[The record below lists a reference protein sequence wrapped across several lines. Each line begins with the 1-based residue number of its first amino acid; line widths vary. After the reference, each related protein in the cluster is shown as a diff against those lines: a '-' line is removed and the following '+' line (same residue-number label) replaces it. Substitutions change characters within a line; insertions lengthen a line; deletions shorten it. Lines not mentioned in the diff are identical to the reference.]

1 MQRTSNPLD
10 RPGRRRRGIT
20 GVLAAFAL
28 LALAA
33 GGCSPRAAE
42 RPNIVLITIDTLR
55 SDRLSVYGYSGIDT
69 EAIEELAR
77 QGIVFE
83 QAYTDTTWTL
93 PAVSSLLTGKYPNRH
108 NVRTWSDR
116 LADDH
121 ETLAEILGRNDYHT
135 AAIVGSYPL
144 DHRFGLAQ
152 GFASYDDEMEIS
164 LVRGV
169 RGKEPEEWLF
179 DRSRG
184 GRAMYLM
191 ARERSSGYRPD
202 DQVADRAI
210 SWLQR
215 NPDTPFFLWLHF
227 FGPHEKEKR
236 PTLPRDIK
244 ALDQEEG
251 ISKQQW
257 TAERIAAYDPDV
269 KSMSHHVG
277 RVLDA
282 LHRDRRWNH
291 TAVIF
296 HSDHGQS
303 LNDHGLFGHGFDLF
317 EPTARVPLIVR
328 LPGDRRAGERVS
340 RTVCNLDVFATI
352 LALAGLEVALGE
364 DLPSIDLLA
373 APPDDVPVYLESYH
387 TTKLTTRELTLDG
400 GIIRAGRVLRGVRLG
415 SWKLV
420 KWDWVVI
427 DPERYLKPV
436 SPQLPDA
443 EPSFGLYNLAE
454 DPQEQENLA
463 SRHPA
468 KLAELKALLADYAR
482 DETPRRPPSWI
493 SEAELDEAAK
503 ERLRSIGY
511 LVD

>member
-1 MQRTSNPLD
+1 MT
-10 RPGRRRRGIT
+10 GILT
-20 GVLAAFAL
+20 ACAL
-28 LALAA
+28 LLLAA

-42 RPNIVLITIDTLR
+42 RPNVVLITIDTLR
-55 SDRLSVYGYSGIDT
+55 SDRLSVYGYSRIDT
-69 EAIEELAR
+69 DAIAELAR

-108 NVRTWSDR
+108 HVRTWSDR
-116 LADDH
+116 LGDDH
-121 ETLAEILGRNDYHT
+121 ETLAEILGRNGYHT

-144 DHRFGLAQ
+144 DHRFGLDQ
-152 GFASYDDEMEIS
+152 GFAFYDDEMTTS
-164 LVRGV
+164 LVRGN

-184 GRAMYLM
+184 GRATYLM

-227 FGPHEKEKR
+227 FGPHEKQKR
-236 PTLPRDIK
+236 PTLPRDTRG
-244 ALDQEEG
+244 LDQEESV
-251 ISKQQW
+251 SKSQW

-269 KSMSHHVG
+269 ENMARHVG

-282 LHRDRRWNH
+282 LRRDRRWND
-291 TAVIF
+291 TAVLF

-303 LNDHGLFGHGFDLF
+303 LDDHGLFGHGFDLF
-317 EPTARVPLIVR
+317 EPTARIPLIVR

-340 RTVCNLDVFATI
+340 RAVRNLDLFSTI
-352 LALAGLEVALGE
+352 LALAGSEVAREEG
-364 DLPSIDLLA
+364 LPSVNLLA
-373 APPDDVPVYLESYH
+373 EPAGDAPVYLESYH
-387 TTKLTTRELTLDG
+387 TTKLTTRELTLEGDTV
-400 GIIRAGRVLRGVRLG
+400 RVGRVLRGVRLG

-427 DPERYLKPV
+427 DPERYLAPV

-454 DPQEQENLA
+454 DPKEQENVA
-463 SRHPA
+463 DRHPA
-468 KLAELKALLADYAR
+468 KLAELQALLDDYAR
-482 DETPRRPPSWI
+482 DETPRRPPPWI

>member
-1 MQRTSNPLD
+1 M
-10 RPGRRRRGIT
+10 T
-20 GVLAAFAL
+20 GVPAVCAL
-28 LALAA
+28 LLLAGA
-33 GGCSPRAAE
+33 GCSPRAAE
-42 RPNIVLITIDTLR
+42 RPNVVLITIDTLR
-55 SDRLSVYGYSGIDT
+55 SDRLSAYGYSEIDT
-69 EAIEELAR
+69 EAIAELAR

-108 NVRTWSDR
+108 HVRTWSDR
-116 LADDH
+116 LEDDQ
-121 ETLAEILGRNDYHT
+121 ETLAEILGRNGYHT

-144 DHRFGLAQ
+144 DHRFGLDQ
-152 GFASYDDEMEIS
+152 GFALYDDEMTTS
-164 LVRGV
+164 LVRGN

-184 GRAMYLM
+184 GRAVYLM

-210 SWLQR
+210 AWLQD

-227 FGPHEKEKR
+227 FGPHEKQKR
-236 PTLPRDIK
+236 PTLPRDTRG
-244 ALDQEEG
+244 LDLEES
-251 ISKQQW
+251 ISKPQW
-257 TAERIAAYDPDV
+257 TAERVAAYDPDV
-269 KSMSHHVG
+269 ENMARHVG

-282 LHRDRRWNH
+282 LRRDCRWND
-291 TAVIF
+291 TAVLF

-317 EPTARVPLIVR
+317 EPTARIPLIVR

-340 RTVCNLDVFATI
+340 RAVRNLDLFSTI
-352 LALAGLEVALGE
+352 LALAGLEVEE
-364 DLPSIDLLA
+364 DLPSVNLLSEPA
-373 APPDDVPVYLESYH
+373 GDAPVYLESYL
-387 TTKLTTRELTLDG
+387 TTKLTTREITLDG
-400 GIIRAGRVLRGVRLG
+400 DTIRVGRVLRGVRLG

-420 KWDWVVI
+420 KWDWVVT
-427 DPERYLKPV
+427 DPERHLAPV

-443 EPSFGLYNLAE
+443 EPSFGLYDLAA
-454 DPQEQENLA
+454 DPEEQENVA
-463 SRHPA
+463 DRQPA
-468 KLAELKALLADYAR
+468 KLAELKALLADHAR
-482 DETPRRPPSWI
+482 DETPRHPPPWI
-493 SEAELDEAAK
+493 SEEELDEAAK